1 MLLVGVESEFCIV
14 YSMMIMSSMSLVVL
28 RPLQHYTVCMS
39 TKLAIASKSPCHH
52 LGFCLI
58 TAQQVRIKSSL
69 LPQHSH
75 TRTQISLHVKNPGLL
90 SLSPCR
96 WRSNIQPSTIG
107 FSNKPPQKKQQMT
120 WTQKWDTTTTKNP
133 SCREAAR
140 PLGLDV
146 GGPRSFVESNDVGGG
161 EWGVLDDIRCAVS
174 QEIDWPD

>member
-1 MLLVGVESEFCIV
+1 MLLLGVECEFCIV

-28 RPLQHYTVCMS
+28 RPLQHYTVYMS

-75 TRTQISLHVKNPGLL
+75 IQTQISLQVKNPGLL

-96 WRSNIQPSTIG
+96 WRSNIQPSTTG
-107 FSNKPPQKKQQMT
+107 LLNTPPQKKTTNDLSKNGIQQLPK
-120 WTQKWDTTTTKNP
+120 TQAVE
-133 SCREAAR
+133 RR
-140 PLGLDV
+140 RGL
-146 GGPRSFVESNDVGGG
+146 
-161 EWGVLDDIRCAVS
+161 WA
-174 QEIDWPD
+174 